1 MSEFDVKVGGSQAGL
16 ITFSDTAVTNLRI
29 GQISQ
34 RERFNKYLNEIS
46 HISTAFFYFFLEH
59 ICICFSWYRDV

>member
-29 GQISQ
+29 GQIHS
-34 RERFNKYLNEIS
+34 EKGLT
-46 HISTAFFYFFLEH
+46 ST
-59 ICICFSWYRDV
+59 STRSPT